1 MRCYVISVIFHV
13 GEIPSRSTSC
23 HSGAIQVRQVRSKCP
38 PLVIVGLVYLP
49 MRHHFLGTLI
59 KRAVIDNAKV
69 LLLLRLSGSFESAAT
84 PIRLGS

>member
-1 MRCYVISVIFHV
+1 
-13 GEIPSRSTSC
+13 
-23 HSGAIQVRQVRSKCP
+23 
-38 PLVIVGLVYLP
+38 

-84 PIRLGS
+84 PIGLGSQLIKHAVLLVPPILRAVLIL